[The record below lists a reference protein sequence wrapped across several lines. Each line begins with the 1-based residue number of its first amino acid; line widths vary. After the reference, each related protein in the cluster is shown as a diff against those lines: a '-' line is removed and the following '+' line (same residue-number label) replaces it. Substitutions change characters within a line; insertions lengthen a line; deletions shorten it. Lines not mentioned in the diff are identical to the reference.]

1 MMGYTTDCLP
11 RVGLTAANS
20 GKLVVTGFN
29 SNMPP
34 DLPVSSQHWGLHG
47 CCQLIKGRSVV
58 IQGRGYHIY
67 PRQCQRGE
75 KGEKGSI
82 AAYKRKLTIIY
93 CYCYCYCCC
102 CCCCTPYSCSITRTA
117 SAVVAARSARPWPKA
132 AMRHYPT
139 STHILFSH
147 ALPSFVHHW
156 FIVFSLLLCLRSWNW
171 LLARLGDHNES

>member
-75 KGEKGSI
+75 KGEKG
-82 AAYKRKLTIIY
+82 
-93 CYCYCYCCC
+93 
-102 CCCCTPYSCSITRTA
+102 
-117 SAVVAARSARPWPKA
+117 
-132 AMRHYPT
+132 
-139 STHILFSH
+139 
-147 ALPSFVHHW
+147 
-156 FIVFSLLLCLRSWNW
+156 
-171 LLARLGDHNES
+171 

>member
-11 RVGLTAANS
+11 RVGLIAANS

-29 SNMPP
+29 INMP
-34 DLPVSSQHWGLHG
+34 LRSS
-47 CCQLIKGRSVV
+47 CQQSALGTALMLSVDQGTQCSM
-58 IQGRGYHIY
+58 QGRGYHIY

-75 KGEKGSI
+75 KGEEGSI
-82 AAYKRKLTIIY
+82 AAYKRRLTIIY
-93 CYCYCYCCC
+93 CYCYRY

-147 ALPSFVHHW
+147 ALPSFVHRW
-156 FIVFSLLLCLRSWNW
+156 FAVFLTLLCLQSWNW
-171 LLARLGDHNES
+171 LLDWATIMNHEF